1 MPPRS
6 FKKSRLSPEEM
17 ELWSEAYIQA
27 LCIYPDY
34 DSDRAIYARY
44 PVPLECLICKK
55 LRLLLDDD
63 LVNLSF
69 PIFEDVI

>member
-6 FKKSRLSPEEM
+6 FKKSRMSPEEM

-34 DSDRAIYARY
+34 DSERSIYARY
-44 PVPLECLICKK
+44 PVPLECLIRKK
-55 LRLLLDDD
+55 LCLLLDED
-63 LVNLSF
+63 LVHSSF
-69 PIFEDVI
+69 PIFENEI

>member
-6 FKKSRLSPEEM
+6 FKKSRMSPEEM

-34 DSDRAIYARY
+34 DSDRTIYARY
-44 PVPLECLICKK
+44 PVPLECLIRKK
-55 LRLLLDDD
+55 LRLLLADD
-63 LVNLSF
+63 LVNSSF
-69 PIFEDVI
+69 PIFENEI

>member
-1 MPPRS
+1 MPPRA
-6 FKKSRLSPEEM
+6 FKKSRMSPEEM

-34 DSDRAIYARY
+34 DSDRTIYARY
-44 PVPLECLICKK
+44 PVPLECLIRKK
-55 LRLLLDDD
+55 LKQLLAEE
-63 LVNLSF
+63 LVNKSF

>member
-6 FKKSRLSPEEM
+6 FKKSRMSAEEM

-34 DSDRAIYARY
+34 DSDRHIYSRY
-44 PVPLECLICKK
+44 PIPLECLIRKK
-55 LRLLLDDD
+55 LKQLLAED
-63 LVNLSF
+63 LVNNSF

>member
-1 MPPRS
+1 MPPCS
-6 FKKSRLSPEEM
+6 FKKSRMSPEEL
-17 ELWSEAYIQA
+17 ELWSEAYIHA

-44 PVPLECLICKK
+44 PVPLECLIRKK
-55 LRLLLDDD
+55 LKQLLAED
-63 LVNLSF
+63 LVNNSF

>member
-1 MPPRS
+1 MPPCS
-6 FKKSRLSPEEM
+6 FRKSRMSPEEL
-17 ELWSEAYIQA
+17 ELWSEAYIHA

-44 PVPLECLICKK
+44 PVPLECLIRKK
-55 LRLLLDDD
+55 LKQLLAED
-63 LVNLSF
+63 LVNNSF